1 MSLSLINFKSQV
13 EGAFVQ
19 GMGWVALEEVKW
31 GDKEH
36 QWLKPGSLF
45 TQGPGT
51 YKLPTAND
59 IPCDFRVSLLKVCYF
74 YGHSMLYVF

>member
-1 MSLSLINFKSQV
+1 M
-13 EGAFVQ
+13 Q

-74 YGHSMLYVF
+74 NGHSMLYVF